1 MKPHAMALWKAKV
14 PLKTVRE
21 QCKISED
28 QRIKRTGDQE
38 ALDHRDGQLQV
49 LEEAHGQ
56 HAQEAAGDY

>member
-1 MKPHAMALWKAKV
+1 VAVALWKAKV

-28 QRIKRTGDQE
+28 QEDQE
-38 ALDHRDGQLQV
+38 ALDHQDGQLHV

-56 HAQEAAGDY
+56 HAQEAAGGYCEAGYLH

>member
-1 MKPHAMALWKAKV
+1 MALWKSKV

-28 QRIKRTGDQE
+28 QGDQE
-38 ALDHRDGQLQV
+38 ALDHQDGQLQV

-56 HAQEAAGDY
+56 HAQEAAGGYSEAGCLH